1 MTSSYQK
8 ITSKAVLYKLPANQN
23 EAPEYRIIGYVPR
36 SNEKVMKHA
45 LEAVK
50 RMPIVVKG
58 DSNVSS
64 K

>member
-1 MTSSYQK
+1 MSSYSK
-8 ITSKAVLYKLPANQN
+8 IKAKATLYKMPCNDN
-23 EAPEYRIIGYVPR
+23 DAPEYRIIGYVPR

-58 DSNVSS
+58 DF